1 VLDTVFE
8 LNVQQMIYGSY
19 VNSLTLLIMNS
30 LMTQR
35 NLMQEDLTSK
45 LVCLNVEG
53 LAPSKALDQK
63 Q

>member
-1 VLDTVFE
+1 VLDTIFE
-8 LNVQQMIYGSY
+8 LNVQQMIYESY

-35 NLMQEDLTSK
+35 DLKQEDLTSK
-45 LVCLNVEG
+45 FMCLNVER

-63 Q
+63 